1 MNISYI
7 LTKSKT
13 TWMINIIYL
22 NIYFYQVNNRSFK
35 NCLTKKLTIE
45 KKIKMKRHKQKLISN
60 YTNKIWGIISLGID
74 VGFVNPKSMFTSLVV
89 WTSRPCKLQ
98 KYRKCINNDRD
109 IVSQN
114 RQNIYL
120 CLFTSFFVTNRI
132 LITDIIID
140 I

>member
-1 MNISYI
+1 MNISDM
-7 LTKSKT
+7 LAKSKT

-22 NIYFYQVNNRSFK
+22 NIYFYQVNNRSFI
-35 NCLTKKLTIE
+35 NRLTKKLTIE

-74 VGFVNPKSMFTSLVV
+74 VRFVNPKSMFTSLVV

-109 IVSQN
+109 KN
-114 RQNIYL
+114 RHNIYL